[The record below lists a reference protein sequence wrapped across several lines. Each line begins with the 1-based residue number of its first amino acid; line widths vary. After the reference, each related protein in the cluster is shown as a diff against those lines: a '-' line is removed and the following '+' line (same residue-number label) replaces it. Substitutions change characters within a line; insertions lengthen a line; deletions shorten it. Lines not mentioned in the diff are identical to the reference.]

1 MAILT
6 TSIPAYGF
14 IDDLPDIQFSEVTIP
29 ALLSIVFNGMT
40 LLEDVK
46 MTPTSNGVIT
56 IYAKQMIRN
65 MVTLAKPN
73 SCDERLPRLTVRI
86 SIPNYGTLT
95 TSGYVIPGGTNM
107 TGTISSDWFAK
118 NFLTWQPQTVQTT
131 RTQPQWLAFIPSKAF
146 EKYAIISTLYTKDG
160 RQFSQTIHNYTAA
173 DEYRQFC
180 TDFASLWEA
189 FCAER
194 NLTPLC
200 YDVYGKGYRTGNL
213 DPATAAGTKVVQ
225 ETIMP
230 NRPFAQRYILRKERF
245 NDICF
250 GFVNTL
256 GGFDTLLLAGKQSYQ
271 PEGEI
276 SSFKTYTEERELLN
290 EYTSVWE
297 ANTGLLESER
307 EARQFQD
314 FLKSTS
320 RYIYQDG
327 IWRRIIVF
335 EHKIKHY
342 RGEPNSYTFKYRLAN
357 KNEGWFYDR
366 EELAPPAFPDQYF
379 SEITGNF

>member
-1 MAILT
+1 MAVISQSLPPYCFLEDIPEIVFSKITSSTYLFVAFDEVNIL
-6 TSIPAYGF
+6 
-14 IDDLPDIQFSEVTIP
+14 DNVEVTPDGYGNIT
-29 ALLSIVFNGMT
+29 VF
-40 LLEDVK
+40 
-46 MTPTSNGVIT
+46 
-56 IYAKQMIRN
+56 ARQMIRN

-146 EKYAIISTLYTKDG
+146 QKYAIISTLYTKDG
-160 RQFSQTIHNYTAA
+160 RQFSQTIHNFAAA

-200 YDVYGKGYRTGNL
+200 YDVYGKGYRTRNL

-320 RYIYQDG
+320 RYIHQDG
-327 IWRRIIVF
+327 VWRRIIVF

-342 RGEPNSYTFKYRLAN
+342 RGEPNSYTFKYRLAD

-366 EELAPPAFPDQYF
+366 EELAPPALPDQYF
-379 SEITGNF
+379 SE